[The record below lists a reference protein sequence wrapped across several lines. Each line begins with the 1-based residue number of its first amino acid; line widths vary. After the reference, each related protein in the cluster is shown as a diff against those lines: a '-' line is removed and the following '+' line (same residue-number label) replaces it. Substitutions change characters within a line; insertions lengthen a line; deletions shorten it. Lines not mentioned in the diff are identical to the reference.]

1 MHSFAKNVI
10 MGWDGPLKFYTLEV
24 KTYSKGVLLQL
35 MYHIYLNF
43 YKKLYIL
50 QSDNELLN

>member
-10 MGWDGPLKFYTLEV
+10 MEWDGPLKFYTLEV